1 MKTRIA
7 LALCLVLFLPYLLL
21 QSYII
26 KTDNRLLASIKE
38 LRREMTVEE
47 VAILLKVDVATLMHV
62 NNVSDHRNE
71 KYVLRLYMGY
81 ITSRNLLIFFDE
93 DRTWSSGHALIGS
106 GQYGL
111 GSTTP
116 MQYWTRCDRCMSTIR
131 VQAEVVRKSGGPE
144 YCSES

>member
-38 LRREMTVEE
+38 IRREMTVEE
-47 VAILLKVDVATLMHV
+47 VALLLKVDVATLMHV

-81 ITSRNLLIFFDE
+81 ITSRNLLVFFDE
-93 DRTWSSGHALIGS
+93 DK
-106 GQYGL
+106 
-111 GSTTP
+111 
-116 MQYWTRCDRCMSTIR
+116 R
-131 VQAEVVRKSGGPE
+131 VSFVGWEVT
-144 YCSES
+144 